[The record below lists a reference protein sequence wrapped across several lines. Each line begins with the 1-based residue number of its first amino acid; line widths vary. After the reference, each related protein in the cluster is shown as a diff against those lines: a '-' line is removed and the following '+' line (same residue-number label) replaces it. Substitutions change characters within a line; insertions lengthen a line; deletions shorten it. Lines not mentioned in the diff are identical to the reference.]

1 MKKNICLLLAGF
13 IFLGGCTPM
22 LISKGDEI
30 SKAREAAGLLENLSD
45 RMHQYYHNTDKVL
58 FESSAKNILSLIDM
72 QLSGYSFSGADA
84 YNMDFVLSLNMQ
96 TASGN
101 LVGGTT
107 ATVWRRNP
115 RNTGGDTLK
124 ELYTLGVQTIPS
136 PHIVYKYCRP
146 QSSIGRRVCEAL
158 KEDGYEYK
166 E

>member
-1 MKKNICLLLAGF
+1 MKKILFLFIAVLAV
-13 IFLGGCTPM
+13 LQGCNTVFV
-22 LISKGDEI
+22 SKGDEI
-30 SKAREAAGLLENLSD
+30 SKAREEAALLEKISA
-45 RMHQYYHNTDKVL
+45 RMHQYYHNTDNVL
-58 FESSAKNILSLIDM
+58 FESSARNVLRLIDM
-72 QLSGYSFSGADA
+72 QLPGYAFSGADA
-84 YNMDFVLSLNMQ
+84 YNMDFVVSLNIQ

-107 ATVWRRNP
+107 ATAWRRNP
-115 RNTGGDTLK
+115 GNNGGESLK
-124 ELYTLGVQTIPS
+124 ELYSLGVQTIPS

>member
-1 MKKNICLLLAGF
+1 MKKTLFLF
-13 IFLGGCTPM
+13 IAVLVALQGCNTVFV
-22 LISKGDEI
+22 SKGDEI
-30 SKAREAAGLLENLSD
+30 SKAREEAALLEKISA
-45 RMHQYYHNTDKVL
+45 RMHEYYHNTDNVL
-58 FESSAKNILSLIDM
+58 FESSARSVLRLINM
-72 QLSGYSFSGADA
+72 QLPGYAFSGADA
-84 YNMDFVLSLNMQ
+84 YNMDFVISLNIQ

-107 ATVWRRNP
+107 ATAWRRNP
-115 RNTGGDTLK
+115 GN
-124 ELYTLGVQTIPS
+124 IPS